1 MPRKR
6 LPERYKISGYRFC
19 ELYYHALQ
27 YGEWEK
33 ELRSAGIS
41 PQRSE
46 DLQRRIARI
55 DMTCFEANEELAP
68 YIKLGVTN
76 KDVTY
81 TVLKMIYDIPCNRN
95 TYYKYRRKFYWL
107 LDKKK

>member
-1 MPRKR
+1 MPPRRMPK
-6 LPERYKISGYRFC
+6 RYKISEYRFR
-19 ELYYHALQ
+19 ELYYHVLQ
-27 YGEWEK
+27 YSEWKE
-33 ELRSAGIS
+33 ELRKGTN
-41 PQRSE
+41 RRRDT
-46 DLQRRIARI
+46 DLQRLVTRVDA
-55 DMTCFEANEELAP
+55 TCLEANKELAS

-81 TVLKMIYDIPCNRN
+81 TVLKMIYDIPCDRN

>member
-1 MPRKR
+1 MPKRR

-27 YGEWEK
+27 YGEWER
-33 ELRSAGIS
+33 ELKKNPDKRRES
-41 PQRSE
+41 

-55 DMTCFEANEELAP
+55 DATCFEANEELAH

-81 TVLKMIYDIPCNRN
+81 TVLKMIYDIPCDRN